1 MGTLCKNCP
10 FKGVKRS
17 EGSCTELF
25 AKKFHNSCVT
35 YDISKHVFLEELKE
49 FEEQKKTT
57 EIREMTEEEQK
68 EFDETVQQ
76 ANEEMPKVDTFFQEL
91 PSDVKDFPLKEEK
104 PKRARKTTTKKTTTK
119 KVATKKVKKE
129 TKTENNEQISTESN
143 DENTVTD

>member
-35 YDISKHVFLEELKE
+35 YDISKHVFLEELKK
-49 FEEQKKTT
+49 FEEQKKT
-57 EIREMTEEEQK
+57 EIEEMTEEEQK
-68 EFDETVQQ
+68 EFGEAIQHI
-76 ANEEMPKVDTFFQEL
+76 NEEMPKVDTFLQEL
-91 PSDVKDFPLKEEK
+91 PSDVKDVPLKEEK
-104 PKRARKTTTKKTTTK
+104 PKRVRKTTTKKTTAK

-129 TKTENNEQISTESN
+129 ITE
-143 DENTVTD
+143 ENG

>member
-35 YDISKHVFLEELKE
+35 YDISKYVFLEELKE
-49 FEEQKKTT
+49 FEEQTKTEVR
-57 EIREMTEEEQK
+57 EILDEKEQK
-68 EFDETVQQ
+68 EFDEAIQHI
-76 ANEEMPKVDTFFQEL
+76 NEEMPKVDTFFQEL
-91 PSDVKDFPLKEEK
+91 PSDMKDVPLKEEK
-104 PKRARKTTTKKTTTK
+104 PKRTRKASPKKATAKKKITKEIKS
-119 KVATKKVKKE
+119 E
-129 TKTENNEQISTESN
+129 TN